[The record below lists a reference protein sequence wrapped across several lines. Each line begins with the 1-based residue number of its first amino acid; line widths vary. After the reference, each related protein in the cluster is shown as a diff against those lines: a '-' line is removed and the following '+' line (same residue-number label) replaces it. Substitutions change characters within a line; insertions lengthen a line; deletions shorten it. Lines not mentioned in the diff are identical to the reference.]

1 MIKIKNIQKK
11 FKNFSLKS
19 VNCVFEKGNFIS
31 FLGQSG
37 SGKST
42 LLNII
47 AGLDEDYLGEIE
59 MFGRSPI
66 EAIKNGDISMV
77 FQEDLLLPHLTITEN
92 IAFPL
97 KIKKIPKKEI
107 KIKVNEIMKEM
118 QIIGKEDCFPNELSG
133 GEKQRVAIG
142 RALVTNPKILLMD
155 EPFSALDY
163 NLRVYMQR
171 LLKNLQKKL
180 NITTIFVT
188 HDREEAFFLS
198 DKIGIMYEGSL
209 IDFGTPQELYYNSK
223 KLYTAKL
230 LGVENIL
237 EGFKFE
243 KIFKEKAI
251 GKYIGVRGK
260 SISFVEKSSIEG
272 VIKNIEF
279 KMGEFLF
286 EVEVENEII
295 KIIDQNE
302 KEYKLN
308 EKIYIKYDNKN
319 LIIIEE

>member
-1 MIKIKNIQKK
+1 MIKIKGIQKK

-19 VNCVFEKGNFIS
+19 IDCTFEKGNFIS

-47 AGLDEDYLGEIE
+47 AGLDEDYLGEVKI
-59 MFGRSPI
+59 FGRSPI
-66 EAIKNGDISMV
+66 EAIKNGEISMV
-77 FQEDLLLPHLTITEN
+77 FQEDLLLPHLTIFEN
-92 IAFPL
+92 ISFPL
-97 KIKKIPKKEI
+97 KIKKICKKEI
-107 KIKVNEIMKEM
+107 DIKVNEIIKEM
-118 QIIGKEDCFPNELSG
+118 QLVGKNSCFPNELSG

-142 RALVTNPKILLMD
+142 RALVTAPKILLMD

-163 NLRVYMQR
+163 NLREYMQR

-198 DKIGIMYEGSL
+198 DKIGIMYRGEL
-209 IDFGTPQELYYNSK
+209 IDFGTPQELYYKSN

-230 LGVENIL
+230 LGVENIF
-237 EGFKFE
+237 EKSKFE
-243 KIFKEKAI
+243 KIFKEKI
-251 GKYIGVRGK
+251 KGKYIGIRGK
-260 SISFVEKSSIEG
+260 SINFIDKNGIEG
-272 VIKNIEF
+272 IIKNIEF

-295 KIIDQNE
+295 KIIGQND
-302 KEYKLN
+302 KNYKLN
-308 EKIYIKYDNKN
+308 EKIYMKYDNNN